1 MKENANTPTVTAKII
16 WMNEDKSSAKKA
28 TATVTIADSFQI
40 NGVSIIEGSK
50 GIFVSMPQRS
60 ITDKN
65 GVKKY
70 VDVAHPV
77 TSEMRNAI
85 HSAVLGAYSMKR
97 ALANPCQKRLQKNSD
112 TEEPTP
118 IQSKEVV
125 DDETAEES
133 TEPDDAEDESE
144 EGQDDSLAPIMGQL
158 A

>member
-1 MKENANTPTVTAKII
+1 MKETIPSVTAKII
-16 WMNEDKSSAKKA
+16 WMNEDKASAKKA
-28 TATVTIADSFQI
+28 TASVTIADSFQI

-65 GVKKY
+65 GAKKY

-97 ALANPCQKRLQKNSD
+97 ALANPGQKRLQKNTD
-112 TEEPTP
+112 AEESSPA
-118 IQSKEVV
+118 QVNEVV
-125 DDETAEES
+125 DDKTAEES
-133 TEPDDAEDESE
+133 TEPDDTEDESE
-144 EGQDDSLAPIMGQL
+144 DDQEDSLAPIMGQL

>member
-1 MKENANTPTVTAKII
+1 MKENTNIPSVTAKII
-16 WMNEDKSSAKKA
+16 WMNEDTSSAKKA
-28 TATVTIADSFQI
+28 TASVVIADSFQI
-40 NGVSIIEGSK
+40 NNVSIIEGSK

-97 ALANPCQKRLQKNSD
+97 ALANPCQKRYQKNEDSEASSSAKVKAVED
-112 TEEPTP
+112 GE
-118 IQSKEVV
+118 
-125 DDETAEES
+125 AEELS
-133 TEPDDAEDESE
+133 ADDDNVEDSE
-144 EGQDDSLAPIMGQL
+144 EENEECSEPIIGLLA
-158 A
+158 

>member
-1 MKENANTPTVTAKII
+1 MKENTNTPSVTAKII

-28 TATVTIADSFQI
+28 TASVVIADSFQI
-40 NGVSIIEGSK
+40 NNVSIIEGSK

-65 GVKKY
+65 GTKKY

-85 HSAVLGAYSMKR
+85 HSTVLGAYSMKR
-97 ALANPCQKRLQKNSD
+97 SLANSSQKQLQKNPNAEGSSSV
-112 TEEPTP
+112 
-118 IQSKEVV
+118 QVKAVV
-125 DDETAEES
+125 DDATDKES
-133 TEPDDAEDESE
+133 TVPDDTEDESE
-144 EGQDDSLAPIMGQL
+144 EETEDSLAPIMGQL